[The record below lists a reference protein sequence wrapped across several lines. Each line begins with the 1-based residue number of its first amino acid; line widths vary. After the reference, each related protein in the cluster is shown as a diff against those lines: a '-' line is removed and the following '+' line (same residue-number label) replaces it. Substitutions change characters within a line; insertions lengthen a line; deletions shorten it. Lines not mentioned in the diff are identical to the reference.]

1 MKLTKWL
8 VQEDLILK
16 SIKISN
22 NVIIFTS
29 FHFLSSPLI
38 LAIMVNVVTLK
49 IQTAYLHICGDRAH

>member
-1 MKLTKWL
+1 MILIKLG

-29 FHFLSSPLI
+29 FHSFSSPLI
-38 LAIMVNVVTLK
+38 LALVVNAVALK
-49 IQTAYLHICGDRAH
+49 NTNNRPAYFW